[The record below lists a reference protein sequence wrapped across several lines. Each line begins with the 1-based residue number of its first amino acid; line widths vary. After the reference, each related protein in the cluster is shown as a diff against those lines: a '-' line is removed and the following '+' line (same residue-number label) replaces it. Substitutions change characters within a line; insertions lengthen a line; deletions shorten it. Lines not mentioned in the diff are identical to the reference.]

1 MVSSQKTDTDYGGIE
16 IRLRRALGAAIAVIL
31 VSMIAVSGTST
42 GKQNG
47 KPVAEE
53 GAWTVALYIC
63 ADNDLEMYWDGM
75 SLAMLLNV
83 PESDG
88 MEFVAY
94 VDLMSTEETQIVEV
108 EGAETILIE
117 SLPEMNFGDGA
128 TFQWFLEDVNTRFP
142 ADNLAVIAWDHGSAW
157 RGFCYDYT
165 SGDRIVPSEMRD
177 AIIGAGVDI
186 DILAFD
192 ACACASIEMTYEA
205 AVTGLVDLMVASE
218 ELVAG
223 NGFPYDVMFTPVA
236 LEPTRTAQEVAFDM
250 IDGWEAYY
258 SEIGWAWYAT
268 LGVIDVSVISEGL
281 DAISDWTEM
290 MLEGLPE
297 YLMDYRFAL
306 RDSVWVSC
314 VAHYQVDIVDLGEH
328 LIASP
333 SISGDEAFVEAT
345 QKVMDCVEQA
355 VLYVYNPEQK
365 AESTGLSMYWGFNN
379 EQWRYNWE
387 TYTTDVSFATDTAWG
402 DFLIQYNLLT
412 AGWYAAEV
420 TLDALRI

>member
-1 MVSSQKTDTDYGGIE
+1 MGTDYGGIE

-31 VSMIAVSGTST
+31 VSVLVVSGTSS

-53 GAWTVALYIC
+53 GAWTVALYVC

-88 MEFVAY
+88 VEFVAY
-94 VDLMSTEETQIVEV
+94 VDLMSTEETQIVEI
-108 EGAETILIE
+108 EGADVLLVE

-128 TFQWFLEDVNTRFP
+128 TFQWFLEDVSTRFP
-142 ADNLAVIAWDHGSAW
+142 SDNLAVIAWDHGSAW

-165 SGDRIVPSEMRD
+165 SGDRIVASEMRD
-177 AIIGAGVDI
+177 AIVAAGVQI
-186 DILAFD
+186 DIIAFD
-192 ACACASIEMTYEA
+192 ACSCASIEMAYEA
-205 AVTGLVDLMVASE
+205 AVSGLVDLMVASE

-223 NGFPYDVMFTPVA
+223 NGFPYDMMFTPVA
-236 LEPTRTAQEVAFDM
+236 LEPTKTAVEVAFDM

-268 LGVIDVSVISEGL
+268 LGVIDVGAIAEG
-281 DAISDWTEM
+281 IGIINDWTEK
-290 MLEGLPE
+290 MLEGLPD

-306 RDSVWVSC
+306 RDSSWVSC
-314 VAHYQVDIVDLGEH
+314 VSHYQVDIVDLGRH

-333 SISGDEAFVEAT
+333 SISEDAALVDAT

-355 VLYVYNPEQK
+355 VLYVYNPEPK
-365 AESTGLSMYWGFNN
+365 ADSTGLSIYWGFNN
-379 EQWRYNWE
+379 EQWRFNWE
-387 TYTTDVSFATDTAWG
+387 TYTTDISFATETSWG

-412 AGWYAAEV
+412 AGWYASEV
-420 TLDALRI
+420 TLEMLRL